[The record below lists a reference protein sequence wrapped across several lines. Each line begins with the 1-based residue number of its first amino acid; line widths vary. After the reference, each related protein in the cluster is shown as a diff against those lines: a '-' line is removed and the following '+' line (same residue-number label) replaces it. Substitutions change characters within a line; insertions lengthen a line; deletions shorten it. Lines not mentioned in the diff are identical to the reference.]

1 VIENPASTMASE
13 GLPYD
18 RCQVGVITAID
29 NAALMPEHGIDT
41 TDLLF
46 KVFRTQIDVVL
57 PGGVAVLNADDPT
70 VASMA
75 ELCDG
80 DVIFFGA
87 DAALPLIV
95 EHRHKGG
102 RALVVRD
109 KSIVLAA
116 GPQEAPLVE
125 LSAIPLL
132 AESGDHLAGI
142 LAAVGAGWALGLSPE
157 LLRAGIETYH
167 FPAAAT
173 A

>member
-1 VIENPASTMASE
+1 
-13 GLPYD
+13 
-18 RCQVGVITAID
+18 
-29 NAALMPEHGIDT
+29 
-41 TDLLF
+41 
-46 KVFRTQIDVVL
+46 
-57 PGGVAVLNADDPT
+57 
-70 VASMA
+70 MA
-75 ELCDG
+75 ELSDG

-95 EHRHKGG
+95 EHRRKGG

-109 KSIVLAA
+109 ETIVFAA
-116 GPQEAPLVE
+116 GPLESPLIE
-125 LSAIPLL
+125 LAAVPLL

-167 FPAAAT
+167 FPTAAT